1 VTQYKEARKERTD
14 LQAGEV
20 GDIGIASAGLA
31 RTADRQLLARRRRC
45 WREGEL
51 WKDLHWQAR
60 VRRRAALD
68 ELGWTRFSD
77 GRQRIGRKSAQA
89 NEYTPLRPSGVS

>member
-1 VTQYKEARKERTD
+1 MD

-20 GDIGIASAGLA
+20 GDIGFTRARLA
-31 RTADRQLLARRRRC
+31 RTADRELLAWRRRC

-68 ELGWTRFSD
+68 ELGCTRFND
-77 GRQRIGRKSAQA
+77 DRQGMRRRNGQA
-89 NEYTPLRPSGVS
+89 SEYTPLRPSGVS